1 MIPRKI
7 TRSYL
12 NISELYLTVRDIMEQ
27 VGKVVK
33 ISPEYMVACKIKPN
47 GQSYLVADNLTLES
61 DNQLND
67 FTILEIPD
75 NNKQYGQELI
85 NAIVNFSLE
94 GKIFGEPYI
103 SLFYKDLTY
112 RQLCFELMKDG
123 APLLPKHFYKMNLD
137 FKLHLLDSDGSVYCT
152 LDKLKQTFHG
162 AIYHCDPATLK
173 PFLNSHV
180 DK

>member
-1 MIPRKI
+1 MRFH
-7 TRSYL
+7 L

-27 VGKVVK
+27 IEKVVK
-33 ISPEYMVACKIKPN
+33 VSPEYMVACKFKPN
-47 GQSYLVADNLTLES
+47 GQSYLVPDNLTLES

-67 FTILEIPD
+67 FTILEIPNF
-75 NNKQYGQELI
+75 NNQYAQDLI
-85 NAIVNFSLE
+85 ITIVNFVLSE
-94 GKIFGEPYI
+94 KILGEPYI
-103 SLFYKDLTY
+103 SLFHKDLTY

-123 APLLPKHFYKMNLD
+123 APLLPEPYYKMNLD